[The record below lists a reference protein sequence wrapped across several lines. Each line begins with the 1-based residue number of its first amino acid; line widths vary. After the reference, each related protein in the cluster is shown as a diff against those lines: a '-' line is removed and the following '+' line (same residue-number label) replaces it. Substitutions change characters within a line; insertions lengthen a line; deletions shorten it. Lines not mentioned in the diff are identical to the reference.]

1 MKWRAASEAM
11 MITAHIEP
19 LCLQYQV
26 FKHSATL
33 ADTLPNA

>member
-19 LCLQYQV
+19 IIVYMW
-26 FKHSATL
+26 
-33 ADTLPNA
+33 